1 MTDKNLSVGDKFIL
15 DRFILGQMASPFL
28 FGIMSFTVI
37 LVAGNLLF
45 RLADLVIQRG
55 VSMPLVLRLFVYSL
69 PGVVAMTIPMS
80 CLLAALLGFG
90 NMSANSELVAL
101 KSAGISF
108 GRIVRPLVWAGVLIS
123 LVTFAINE
131 TIVPLS
137 QRAAA
142 NLMRYEIYRQTPPV
156 FKDNVFIRDISSGTL
171 NRILY
176 IKEILPRTGKMSD
189 ILVQEFENGHVSRVI
204 SAPKGEWTDGLWWLL
219 DGQVFEVRDDGKVD
233 MLFRFDR
240 QKLNLDM
247 QPEEIDADAADP
259 EEMNLRE
266 LYMMMRNAD
275 KQGNNAGA
283 LRMMFHLRVA
293 VPWASVVLVLVGASV
308 GSRPQ
313 RSSSSMGF
321 GLSVVIVFCYYV
333 IMSFCKSLGEADFM
347 PGLLAAWMPN
357 AVFLIVGTILI
368 RRANRLG

>member
-1 MTDKNLSVGDKFIL
+1 MNKGSFISDKFLL
-15 DRFILGQMASPFL
+15 DRFILAQMASPFL

-55 VSMPLVLRLFVYSL
+55 VSMSLVLRLFIYSL
-69 PGVVAMTIPMS
+69 PGVVVMTIPMS

-108 GRIVRPLVWAGVLIS
+108 GRIVRPLVLAGVLIS
-123 LVTFAINE
+123 LSTFVMNE

-137 QRAAA
+137 QQAAA

-156 FKDNVFIRDISSGTL
+156 FKDNVFIRDISNGAL
-171 NRILY
+171 QRILY
-176 IKEILPRTGKMSD
+176 IKEILPRTGHMSD
-189 ILVQEFENGHVSRVI
+189 ILVQEFESGHVSRVI
-204 SAPKGEWTDGLWWLL
+204 SAPKGEWIDGLWWLY

-247 QPEEIDADAADP
+247 LPEDIDSDTADP
-259 EEMNLRE
+259 EEMNLKE
-266 LYMMMRNAD
+266 IYLTMRNAD
-275 KQGNNAGA
+275 KQGNDAGA
-283 LRMMFHLRVA
+283 LRMLFHLRVA
-293 VPWASVVLVLVGASV
+293 VPWASVVLVLVGAAV

-313 RSSSSMGF
+313 RSSSGVGF

-333 IMSFCKSLGEADFM
+333 IMSFCKSLGEADLM
-347 PGLLAAWMPN
+347 PGFPAAWTPN
-357 AVFLIVGTILI
+357 AIFLIVGMILI

>member
-1 MTDKNLSVGDKFIL
+1 MNKNSWMGDRYIL
-15 DRFILGQMASPFL
+15 DRFILGQMTSPFL

-55 VSMPLVLRLFVYSL
+55 VSISLVLRLFIYSL

-90 NMSANSELVAL
+90 SMSANSELVAL

-108 GRIVRPLVWAGVLIS
+108 GRIVRPLVLAGVLIS
-123 LVTFAINE
+123 IGTFAMNE

-142 NLMRYEIYRQTPPV
+142 NLMRYEIYRQAPPV
-156 FKDNVFIRDISSGTL
+156 FKDNVFIRDISGGTL
-171 NRILY
+171 KRMLY

-204 SAPKGEWTDGLWWLL
+204 SAPNGEWIDGLWWLSN
-219 DGQVFEVRDDGKVD
+219 GQVFEVRDDGKVD

-240 QKLNLDM
+240 QKLNLDTR
-247 QPEEIDADAADP
+247 PEDMDADTADP
-259 EEMNLRE
+259 EEMNLKE
-266 LYMMMRNAD
+266 LYTMTRNAD
-275 KQGNNAGA
+275 KQGNRAGA
-283 LRMMFHLRVA
+283 LRMLFHLRVA

-313 RSSSSMGF
+313 RASSGMGF

-347 PGLLAAWMPN
+347 PGFLAAWTPN
-357 AVFLIVGTILI
+357 AVFLIVGMILI